1 MYGLFRQGSEFE
13 TGRSTRAS
21 FFTNSPSKY
30 YSYYYN
36 AGTYEIPPE
45 EDMEI
50 ESVYLNEMDITDF
63 FWEFVEDK
71 VYQQVIEYAREN
83 N

>member
-1 MYGLFRQGSEFE
+1 MNI
-13 TGRSTRAS
+13 
-21 FFTNSPSKY
+21 NSKGTYAIKGEKY
-30 YSYYYN
+30 EISIDSSYYYN
-36 AGTYEIPPE
+36 TGTYEQPPE

-50 ESVYLNEMDITDF
+50 ESVDLNGMDITNL
-63 FWEFVEDK
+63 FWDYIEDD

>member
-1 MYGLFRQGSEFE
+1 MNI
-13 TGRSTRAS
+13 
-21 FFTNSPSKY
+21 NSKGTYTIKEDHYEMSID

-36 AGTYEIPPE
+36 TGTYEQPPE

-50 ESVYLNEMDITDF
+50 ESVDLNGMDITDF
-63 FWEFVEDK
+63 FWDFVEDK
-71 VYQQVIEYAREN
+71 VYDQVIEYARDN

>member
-1 MYGLFRQGSEFE
+1 MNV
-13 TGRSTRAS
+13 
-21 FFTNSPSKY
+21 NSKGTYTIEEDHYVLSIE

-36 AGTYEIPPE
+36 TGTHDQPPE

-50 ESVYLNEMDITDF
+50 ESVDLNGMDITDF

-71 VYQQVIEYAREN
+71 VYQQVIEYARDN

>member
-1 MYGLFRQGSEFE
+1 MNI
-13 TGRSTRAS
+13 
-21 FFTNSPSKY
+21 NSKGTYTIQENNYVMSID

-36 AGTYEIPPE
+36 TGTYEHPPV
-45 EDMEI
+45 EDLEI
-50 ESVYLNEMDITDF
+50 ESVDLNGMDITNF

-71 VYQQVIEYAREN
+71 VYERVIEYARDN

>member
-1 MYGLFRQGSEFE
+1 MNINSKGTYTISEDHYE
-13 TGRSTRAS
+13 MSID
-21 FFTNSPSKY
+21 
-30 YSYYYN
+30 YSYYYTS
-36 AGTYEIPPE
+36 GSYELPPE

-50 ESVYLNEMDITDF
+50 ESVDLNGMDITDF
-63 FWEFVEDK
+63 FWDFVEDK

>member
-1 MYGLFRQGSEFE
+1 MNLNT
-13 TGRSTRAS
+13 TGTFAIEE
-21 FFTNSPSKY
+21 NNY
-30 YSYYYN
+30 ILLIDYSYYYN
-36 AGTYEIPPE
+36 AGTYEQPPE

-71 VYQQVIEYAREN
+71 VYQQVIEYARDN
-83 N
+83 NK